1 MKSLSLASGLALAAL
16 ALPLSPAF
24 AQTSTPPPPDD
35 KDQQAN
41 DSYDLDSVIVT
52 GTMRVRQGGA
62 QDIKHFRNAA
72 AGTGLPLPEGLT
84 VEGLMGEHDLTLP
97 SSTACRQL
105 FCIVAESMPAALP
118 LRADDRLFVGVG
130 FASNLDARE
139 WKREPLNLVAVVDQ
153 SGSMD
158 GEPLDL
164 VRQSLLKILG
174 QMRAGDRMSIIL
186 YGDDAHVVLK
196 PTNFAGNRDRIAAAI
211 RAISSQGST
220 DMESG
225 LRLGYDTALG
235 DAPGFK
241 GNTRVM
247 LFTDEQ
253 PNVGATDAES
263 FIGMAEAASHK
274 GIGLTT
280 IGVGVQFDAGLATQ
294 VSSTRGGNLF
304 FISDAA
310 EVASVFDKQLD
321 TMGSEV
327 AHDLALTLRPAPGYK
342 ISGVFGVPADVM
354 EESAEGTITVRV
366 PTVFLSTNGG
376 GIFATLAKTADRKD
390 LPAAPIA
397 PGTPVL
403 DASVTWNDAKTNA
416 PGADHA
422 AAMAPSAKPSV
433 ALQSAHLLVDEFLAV
448 RDASVAYHKDEN
460 PKAAFALLDG
470 LAGRIQAASLPG
482 MSDETKLV
490 GNMRAQA
497 AFYSGYGGELPK
509 AMRHLAVVGRWQV
522 TGATGFEDIHR
533 GDQMEFTKDMEM
545 LTYRKASGF
554 DSADETEDYEINENQ
569 VHLID
574 SRLVM
579 RYSAKGDRMQ
589 MSLNDNDGR
598 AHIWLRRMD

>member
-1 MKSLSLASGLALAAL
+1 MKSLSLLSGIALAAL

-24 AQTSTPPPPDD
+24 AQTSTPPPPQD
-35 KDQQAN
+35 DQQEQHDDA
-41 DSYDLDSVIVT
+41 DALIVT
-52 GTMRVRQGGA
+52 GMRVRQGGA
-62 QDIKHFRNAA
+62 QDIKHFRSAA
-72 AGTGLPLPEGLT
+72 AGAGLPLPEGLT

-97 SSTACRQL
+97 SSAACRQL

-118 LRADDRLFVGVG
+118 LRADDKLFVGVG
-130 FASNLDARE
+130 FASNLDASQ
-139 WKREPLNLVAVVDQ
+139 WKRDPLNLVAVVDQ

-158 GEPLDL
+158 GQPLEL

-186 YGDDAHVVLK
+186 YGEDAHVILK
-196 PTNFAGNRDRIAAAI
+196 PTDLAGNRERIAAAI
-211 RAISSQGST
+211 RAITSEGST
-220 DMESG
+220 NMESG
-225 LRLGYDTALG
+225 LRLGYDTAFA
-235 DAPGFK
+235 DAPRFK

-263 FIGMAEAASHK
+263 FMGMAEAASHK

-280 IGVGVQFDAGLATQ
+280 IGVGVQFDAGLATK

-304 FISDAA
+304 FIADST

-327 AHDLALTLRPAPGYK
+327 AHDLALTLKPAAGYR

-354 EESAEGTITVRV
+354 EETAEGTITVRV
-366 PTVFLSTNGG
+366 PTVFLSANGG
-376 GIFATLAKTADRKD
+376 GIFATLAKASDRQD
-390 LPAAPIA
+390 LPAAQIA

-403 DASVTWNDAKTNA
+403 DVAVSWNDAKTGA
-416 PGADHA
+416 PGTDHA
-422 AAMAPSAKPSV
+422 AALTPTGKASV

-448 RDASVAYHKDEN
+448 RDASVAYHKKED

-470 LAGRIQAASLPG
+470 LASRIQAASLPG
-482 MSDETKLV
+482 MDDETKLV

-509 AMRHLAVVGRWQV
+509 AMRHLAVVGRWEV

-533 GDQMEFTKDMEM
+533 GDQMEFTKEKEL

-554 DSADETEDYEINENQ
+554 ESADETEVYEINEKQ
-569 VHLID
+569 VHLVA

-579 RYSAKGDRMQ
+579 NYAPKGDKMV
-589 MSLNDNDGR
+589 MSLSDNDGR
-598 AHIWLRRMD
+598 AYIWLRRMD

>member
-24 AQTSTPPPPDD
+24 AQTTSPPPPDD
-35 KDQQAN
+35 KDQQVDN
-41 DSYDLDSVIVT
+41 DEQALIVT
-52 GTMRVRQGGA
+52 GAMRVRQGGA
-62 QDIKHFRNAA
+62 QDIKHFRTAA
-72 AGTGLPLPEGLT
+72 ASAGLPLPEGLT

-97 SSTACRQL
+97 SSAGCRQL

-118 LRADDRLFVGVG
+118 LRADDRVFVGVG
-130 FASNLDARE
+130 FASNLDAKE

-164 VRQSLLKILG
+164 VRQSLLRILG
-174 QMRAGDRMSIIL
+174 QMRPGDRMSIIL
-186 YGDDAHVVLK
+186 YGDAAHVHLK
-196 PTNFAGNRDRIAAAI
+196 PTSFVGNRDRIAAAI
-211 RAISSQGST
+211 REIASYGST

-225 LRLGYDTALG
+225 LRLGYDTAFA

-280 IGVGVQFDAGLATQ
+280 IGVGIQFDAGLATR

-310 EVASVFDKQLD
+310 EVSSVFDKQLD

-327 AHDLALTLRPAPGYK
+327 AHDLALTLKPAPGYR

-354 EESAEGTITVRV
+354 EETAEGTITVRV

-376 GIFATLAKTADRKD
+376 GIFATLARASDRKD
-390 LPAAPIA
+390 LPVAPIA
-397 PGTPVL
+397 AGTPVL
-403 DASVTWNDAKTNA
+403 DVSVTWNDAKTNA

-422 AAMAPSAKPSV
+422 AALAPAASPSV

-448 RDASVAYHKDEN
+448 RDASVAYHTDEN

-470 LAGRIQAASLPG
+470 LAGRIQAAALPG
-482 MSDETKLV
+482 MADETKLV

-509 AMRHLAVVGRWQV
+509 AMRHLAVVGRWEV
-522 TGATGFEDIHR
+522 TGASGFEDIHR
-533 GDQMEFTKDMEM
+533 GDQMEFTREMEM

-554 DSADETEDYEINENQ
+554 ADAAETEDYEINEKQ
-569 VHLID
+569 VHLVD

-579 RYSAKGDRMQ
+579 NYAPKGDKLM
-589 MSLNDNDGR
+589 MSLSDNDGS
-598 AHIWLRRMD
+598 AYIWLRRMD

>member
-1 MKSLSLASGLALAAL
+1 MKSLSLLSGIALAAL

-24 AQTSTPPPPDD
+24 AQTTTAPPPDD
-35 KDQQAN
+35 QEQQSQDAEV
-41 DSYDLDSVIVT
+41 LIVT
-52 GTMRVRQGGA
+52 GSLRVRQGGA

-72 AGTGLPLPEGLT
+72 AGVGLPLPGGLT

-97 SSTACRQL
+97 SSAACRQL

-118 LRADDRLFVGVG
+118 LRADDKLFVGVG
-130 FASNLDARE
+130 FASNLDASQWQRD
-139 WKREPLNLVAVVDQ
+139 PLNLVAVVDQ
-153 SGSMD
+153 SGSMTN
-158 GEPLDL
+158 EPIEL

-186 YGDDAHVVLK
+186 YGNDAHVHLK
-196 PTNFAGNRDRIAAAI
+196 PTDFAGNRDRIAAAI
-211 RAISSQGST
+211 RAIDIDGAT
-220 DMESG
+220 NMESG
-225 LRLGYDTALG
+225 LRLGYDTALD
-235 DAPGFK
+235 DAPRFK

-253 PNVGATDAES
+253 PNVGSTDAES
-263 FIGMAEAASHK
+263 FMGMAEAASHK

-280 IGVGVQFDAGLATQ
+280 IGVGVQFDAALATR

-304 FISDAA
+304 FIADAA

-327 AHDLALTLRPAPGYK
+327 AHDLALTLRPAAGYR

-354 EESAEGTITVRV
+354 EETAEGTITVRV

-376 GIFATLAKTADRKD
+376 GIFATLAKASDRQD

-397 PGTPVL
+397 AGTPVL
-403 DASVTWNDAKTNA
+403 DVAVRWNDARTGA
-416 PGADHA
+416 PGTDHA
-422 AAMAPSAKPSV
+422 TALAPAGKASV

-448 RDASVAYHKDEN
+448 RDASAAYHKDEN

-470 LAGRIQAASLPG
+470 LAARIEAASLPG
-482 MSDETKLV
+482 MDDESKLV

-509 AMRHLAVVGRWQV
+509 AMRHLAVVGRWEV

-533 GDQMEFTKDMEM
+533 GDQMEFTKGMEL

-554 DSADETEDYEINENQ
+554 ESADETEDYEINEKQ
-569 VHLID
+569 VHLVA

-579 RYSAKGDRMQ
+579 NYAPKGDKMT
-589 MSLNDNDGR
+589 MSLSDNDGR
-598 AHIWLRRMD
+598 AYIWLRRMD